1 MSHRDRTSV
10 VYKNILLNSTWA
22 ALLYLQFMRA
32 WKTIQRKANSSWGGI
47 AEVKDE
53 GQDKNWT

>member
-1 MSHRDRTSV
+1 MSHRDRKSV
-10 VYKNILLNSTWA
+10 VYKNFLLNSTWA

-32 WKTIQRKANSSWGGI
+32 WKTIQWKANSSWGGI

-53 GQDKNWT
+53 GQDKNWN